1 MRGLFVFKGE
11 SKKAITPH
19 YMHRF
24 PSLTLVT
31 AAAACT
37 MFTIVLLPP
46 PPPFP
51 PSLSVHWVTWVL
63 WAVSPPISSRGELS
77 WWISGPRESNAD
89 MLRQLRSDWE
99 GSAGLSTICIS
110 ATLLHTETHPLRRH
124 AREHGVFAHP
134 CVCDLHLNI

>member
-1 MRGLFVFKGE
+1 MSFAEEKKINVFKGE

-24 PSLTLVT
+24 PSLTFVT

-37 MFTIVLLPP
+37 VFAVVPLPFF
-46 PPPFP
+46 FP

-63 WAVSPPISSRGELS
+63 WAVSPPISSRGGLS
-77 WWISGPRESNAD
+77 GWISGPRESNAD

-124 AREHGVFAHP
+124 AREHT
-134 CVCDLHLNI
+134 VCDLDLNI